1 MYESKAEALEEA
13 EKHWA
18 EFLREGWLPGG
29 VLRLASEAGW
39 AEGGATRVAHEK
51 LLEEGWAP
59 GGVYDVMIQKLWAPG
74 GACARMV
81 EDRDSAFWAG
91 LARAQARRAEAT
103 EARWAEQRAA
113 HAASGRS
120 GTFVEYKTEF
130 ASVWYCNG
138 GFRVHVGVGGGYLNV
153 TYRDLHV
160 AALAADIARIE
171 CDRAPLNFPK
181 RAVCLAVPPP
191 PDVLE
196 EMMQTAAGGGS
207 CVRVVLKDSAELVRV
222 RYVVEQT
229 LALEMATDRRA
240 FGRRLVEEARKRGGV
255 VGNDDLYDE
264 LAARVDAADYER
276 LLGDRLR
283 AEGLAAPPKDGRV
296 ANGKK
301 RGRASS
307 DDPEAR
313 AMSND
318 LAAIR
323 AAYAKEQG
331 LPADKRSRA

>member
-1 MYESKAEALEEA
+1 M
-13 EKHWA
+13 
-18 EFLREGWLPGG
+18 
-29 VLRLASEAGW
+29 
-39 AEGGATRVAHEK
+39 
-51 LLEEGWAP
+51 
-59 GGVYDVMIQKLWAPG
+59 YDVMIQKLWAPG

-264 LAARVDAADYER
+264 LAARVDAAGTTSGCWATGSAPRASPR
-276 LLGDRLR
+276 LPKTAASRTGRN
-283 AEGLAAPPKDGRV
+283 AAAPRPTTL
-296 ANGKK
+296 K
-301 RGRASS
+301 RGPCPTISPPSA
-307 DDPEAR
+307 P
-313 AMSND
+313 
-318 LAAIR
+318 
-323 AAYAKEQG
+323 
-331 LPADKRSRA
+331 PTPRSRACRPTNEAAPEPTSERTSARELESFSSRRARRRPD